1 MPEQAVGSSEPPSL
15 LLTELLRASSDVIP
29 SSGLVLVMRTQI
41 LRNHAEEIGLLPS
54 SSDFQ
59 VPCPLRMS
67 DIFMAPMRKMKDE
80 SLPNILNSPY

>member
-15 LLTELLRASSDVIP
+15 LLTELRASSDVIP
-29 SSGLVLVMRTQI
+29 SPGLVLVMRTQI

-59 VPCPLRMS
+59 VPCSLRMS
-67 DIFMAPMRKMKDE
+67 DVFMAPMRKMKDE
-80 SLPNILNSPY
+80 SLPNILNFPY